1 MASGQSTSNRHARKK
16 RVLPTPPGRYSS
28 QGSSGTGRRRSTSST
43 ARMLHG
49 LIQAIG
55 LERGRLC
62 DAQSVLTCLYTALL
76 NARRLRVGS
85 EADYA
90 GAAGIA
96 LGIVRDTLDR
106 LDAICVSSAASKA
119 PHSTTPRVR

>member
-16 RVLPTPPGRYSS
+16 RVLPTPPGMCLPH
-28 QGSSGTGRRRSTSST
+28 GASGTGGKRATNRT
-43 ARMLHG
+43 AQMLHG

-55 LERGRLC
+55 MERGRLC
-62 DAQSVLTCLYTALL
+62 DAQSVLACLYTALL
-76 NARRLRVGS
+76 NARRHRVGS

-106 LDAICVSSAASKA
+106 LDAICVSSATSNT
-119 PHSTTPRVR
+119 PRPTSPRVR